1 MRLDPSVKSQNRVR
15 DQPRGIF
22 EKQKSWRESVNGTI
36 AFIVGANRIRLA
48 FSICILTGF
57 RKVMN
62 ILRPSLPQSGPRRR
76 RQCRRRV
83 YARWSIDNVIVRS
96 RDEFNEMWIRQDDR
110 VIHGSRGTSRV
121 NYNRVPIIGVAYRW
135 WMKVVTKIS
144 RPVMDVR

>member
-1 MRLDPSVKSQNRVR
+1 M
-15 DQPRGIF
+15 
-22 EKQKSWRESVNGTI
+22 
-36 AFIVGANRIRLA
+36 VGANRIRLA
-48 FSICILTGF
+48 FSICILTEF

-62 ILRPSLPQSGPRRR
+62 ILRPSLQQSGPRRR

-110 VIHGSRGTSRV
+110 VIRASRGTSRV
-121 NYNRVPIIGVAYRW
+121 NYNRVPIVGFAYRW
-135 WMKVVTKIS
+135 WMKVVTKSS

>member
-1 MRLDPSVKSQNRVR
+1 M
-15 DQPRGIF
+15 
-22 EKQKSWRESVNGTI
+22 
-36 AFIVGANRIRLA
+36 VGANRIRLA
-48 FSICILTGF
+48 FSICILTEF

-62 ILRPSLPQSGPRRR
+62 ILRPSLQQNGPRRR

-110 VIHGSRGTSRV
+110 VIRASRGTSRV
-121 NYNRVPIIGVAYRW
+121 NYNRVPIVGFAYRW
-135 WMKVVTKIS
+135 WMKVVTKSS